1 MKEAFDTA
9 TLLIA
14 LSPNPGTVHDRYG
27 QIIRDAKQRVEFLI
41 TRLDES
47 RTQVIIPAPVFS
59 ELLVRAENAASD
71 YFQIINSSKRF
82 KIEPFDARAAVE
94 AASMLRATLKAT
106 GKRNPFGD
114 PWPKVKVDHQI
125 VAIAKVCGVNRI
137 YSQDKGLIGLARRF
151 GIPAAEVAGLP
162 LPPAKAQAGLSFP
175 PSDPTKRKT
184 T

>member
-14 LSPNPGTVHDRYG
+14 LSPNPGTIHDRHG
-27 QIIRDAKQRVEFLI
+27 HVIPDAKQRVEFLI
-41 TRLDES
+41 AQLEES
-47 RTQVIIPAPVFS
+47 RTQVVIPAPVFS

-94 AASMLRATLKAT
+94 AAAMLRTTLKST
-106 GKRNPFGD
+106 GKRNRFGD

-125 VAIAKVCGVNRI
+125 VAIAKVSGVNRI
-137 YSQDKGLIGLARRF
+137 YPQDKGLIGLARRF
-151 GIPAAEVAGLP
+151 GIPTAEVAGLP
-162 LPPAKAQAGLSFP
+162 LPPAKAQTDMQFP
-175 PSDPTKRKT
+175 PPNPTKRET